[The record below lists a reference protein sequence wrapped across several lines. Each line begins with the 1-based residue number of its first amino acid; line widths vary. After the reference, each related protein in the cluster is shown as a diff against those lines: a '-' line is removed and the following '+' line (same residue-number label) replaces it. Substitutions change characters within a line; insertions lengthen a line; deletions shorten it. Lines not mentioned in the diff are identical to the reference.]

1 MVLVTSI
8 AERVQLDDITE
19 RAHQVRFGR
28 VLLTV
33 LAAVFF
39 AIGWTAGRFFLA
51 LAWCGVAVKVGWQAG
66 RSAGGPARTDR

>member
-1 MVLVTSI
+1 VTSI

-28 VLLTV
+28 MLLTV

-39 AIGWTAGRFFLA
+39 AIGWTVGRVFFA
-51 LAWCGVAVKVGWQAG
+51 LAWCGVAVKVGFQAG
-66 RSAGGPARTDR
+66 RAHGPARTD